1 VKQSGPANRQ
11 RGSMFRNADVGYM
24 YVIIHFREMSKW
36 WIRQRIHHKYDE
48 RVLSG
53 MMRYAHSVSFVAI
66 KWADELMS
74 RCTATDFAR
83 PRIMISVTIS
93 FGMWL
98 SRASPYTVNTFVFHP
113 CVLTIQ
119 YVLRGAAVRFVS
131 STELFLAVI
140 SVCWSTCH
148 WMTSRRQS
156 REICG
161 NLDPRLLHAEMPSM
175 NFKSPRRWSGKGS
188 GPLSRLP

>member
-1 VKQSGPANRQ
+1 
-11 RGSMFRNADVGYM
+11 
-24 YVIIHFREMSKW
+24 MSKW

-53 MMRYAHSVSFVAI
+53 MMRYVHSVSFVAI
-66 KWADELMS
+66 KWTDELMS

-140 SVCWSTCH
+140 SVLCWSTCH

-175 NFKSPRRWSGKGS
+175 NFKLGGHPDGDLER
-188 GPLSRLP
+188 GPDPLLP